1 MATLLAPLIAGL
13 AAEGPPREAL
23 ADPARLVKLLRSLR
37 VGVATIEFGSR
48 WELEAAGVVLD
59 WSAFP
64 PRPAAGAPA
73 REPIGARAPQVM
85 AALRALGRGK
95 ALPAASV
102 TGPVAATAE
111 LAAAAA
117 PAPGAGV
124 GAPRSAAALSPRAD
138 AATPRPGAP
147 PPRGDV
153 RAASALAVTAARAL
167 CDAGARLV
175 WIVEDSAWAPTDA
188 AALQPLVAAIRAGG
202 ATPALH
208 LGPAADAWLEPLRR
222 LRQAVPCFDPGRSPA
237 LAREFSAGRRAFGV
251 LAGPGERPHALAAD
265 PACALVAHD
274 GELAG
279 RIPAD
284 GLRAAVRSLRR

>member
-13 AAEGPPREAL
+13 AADAPPREAL
-23 ADPARLVKLLRSLR
+23 ADPARLIKLLRSLR

-64 PRPAAGAPA
+64 PRPAAGVPA

-117 PAPGAGV
+117 PAPGPASARRAAPPRCRPARTRRPRGRARRRRARRHRRPRALRRGRAARLDRRGQRV
-124 GAPRSAAALSPRAD
+124 GAN
-138 AATPRPGAP
+138 
-147 PPRGDV
+147 
-153 RAASALAVTAARAL
+153 
-167 CDAGARLV
+167 
-175 WIVEDSAWAPTDA
+175 
-188 AALQPLVAAIRAGG
+188 
-202 ATPALH
+202 
-208 LGPAADAWLEPLRR
+208 
-222 LRQAVPCFDPGRSPA
+222 
-237 LAREFSAGRRAFGV
+237 
-251 LAGPGERPHALAAD
+251 
-265 PACALVAHD
+265 
-274 GELAG
+274 
-279 RIPAD
+279 
-284 GLRAAVRSLRR
+284 